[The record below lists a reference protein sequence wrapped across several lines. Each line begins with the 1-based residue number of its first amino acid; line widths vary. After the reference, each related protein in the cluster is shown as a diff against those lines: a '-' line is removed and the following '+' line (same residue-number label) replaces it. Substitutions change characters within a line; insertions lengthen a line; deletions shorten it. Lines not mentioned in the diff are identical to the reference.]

1 MNNLLGGKKKNNLLH
16 VIAKEEERILG
27 IAQKNFFFHQSN
39 STGELFVSIH

>member
-1 MNNLLGGKKKNNLLH
+1 MNNLLGGKKRIIYY